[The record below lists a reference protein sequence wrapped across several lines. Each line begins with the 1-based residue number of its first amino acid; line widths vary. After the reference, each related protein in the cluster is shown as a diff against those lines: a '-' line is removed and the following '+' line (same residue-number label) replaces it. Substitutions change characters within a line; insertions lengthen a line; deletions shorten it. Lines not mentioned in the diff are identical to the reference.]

1 METVFGIDG
10 CKYGWL
16 VAGINKSNDFDFW
29 LIDSLDK
36 LNGITTQLIVAGIDI
51 PLELHNNGF
60 RLAEYEARGLLKFRS
75 STIFTPPCLQA
86 LSAKN
91 YLEACAINYEVCKK
105 KDLQTSLVSI

>member
-36 LNGITTQLIVAGIDI
+36 LNSITNQLIVA
-51 PLELHNNGF
+51 
-60 RLAEYEARGLLKFRS
+60 
-75 STIFTPPCLQA
+75 
-86 LSAKN
+86 
-91 YLEACAINYEVCKK
+91 
-105 KDLQTSLVSI
+105 